1 MQNLTVGE
9 QLRILMKRDKLK
21 QTDLAEKLNIDKRN
35 ISQVMRSFDENRG
48 TIKTLMEYASA
59 LGYEVEIGFR
69 KKEENENN

>member
-1 MQNLTVGE
+1 MQKLTVGE

-35 ISQVMRSFDENRG
+35 ISQAMRSFDENRG
-48 TIKTLMEYASA
+48 TLKTLMEYAEA
-59 LGYEVEIGFR
+59 LGYEVQIEFR

>member
-48 TIKTLMEYASA
+48 TIKTLMEYAAA